1 MLTDEKMNKKGKFS
15 KNSMKLVALDIQVN
29 KIGAQNVTPARN
41 EMTRA
46 IQPHAYKLIPIF

>member
-1 MLTDEKMNKKGKFS
+1 MNKKGKFS